1 MISGDFVHPTK
12 LIPALFRIGGPTSS
26 LAHVG
31 GIFPSE
37 VSFLSTSE
45 TKKKEEEE
53 EEAAGQNPTKVRERQ
68 NSQVH
73 LSLGTC
79 NI

>member
-12 LIPALFRIGGPTSS
+12 LIPALFRTGGPTSS
-26 LAHVG
+26 LVHVG

-45 TKKKEEEE
+45 TKKKEEE
-53 EEAAGQNPTKVRERQ
+53 AGQNPTKFRERR